1 MTSTHTP
8 SVGAWNHYVA
18 VFDGTNLNMYVNG
31 SLYSSSLAAAPA
43 DTTGVP
49 VKMGPHYS
57 SPSIY
62 GYINGKLDDV
72 RIYNRALSTSDIA
85 QLYNVAGSAPA
96 TYSISVT
103 ASPAAAGTVTG
114 GGTFSSGSSVTVLAS
129 AAAGYSFANWTE
141 NSSVVSSSSSYTFN
155 AGANRSLVANFSP
168 IPCNFSLSAS
178 SVSVGANGGTGSINV
193 TAGSTCAWTA
203 VANNTWITITSGTSG
218 SGNGSAN
225 YSVTAN
231 TSTSPRTGTI
241 TVAGQTFTVSQAA
254 AVANYTISL
263 VASPAGSG
271 TVSGGGTFASGS
283 SVTVVASPAA
293 GYSFF
298 NWTES
303 GTVVST
309 SSSYTFAAGANR
321 TLTANFVPI
330 PCTYALSPTSASFG
344 SAAASWSFSV
354 TAGSTCTWTATTT
367 NAWIHTSS
375 TGTGNGT
382 VNYNVD
388 ANTASLSRLGAITV
402 AGQTFAVT
410 QLGVSCIYTL
420 SAPTASY
427 NSAAASG
434 SVTLTAPGGC
444 NWTATTGSTWIHT
457 SSTGTGTG
465 TISYSVDSNPSTTS
479 RQGTITA
486 GGQTFTVTQSG
497 NIAPVAN
504 AGPNRTVGVGTVVS
518 FSGASSS
525 DSDGTVTGY
534 NWSFGDLT
542 SASGIS
548 VSHSY
553 LSAGTYTVNLTVT
566 DNLGATGT
574 GTATVTVTNPVCPLT
589 VSLTSPVSG
598 STVSNTITLAATA
611 STCATRVE
619 FYCDSQTAPIGT
631 STSVP
636 FSALCD
642 TTTMP
647 NGTHSFYSKAYD
659 AAGNS
664 ANSATVSVTVKN
676 SSATA
681 PPGQILWAKPFGGTG
696 AENLYAVATD
706 TSGNIFMGGDSSD
719 FGVNFATLTKLSPAG
734 DLLWSLTFA
743 GTAMVQGSTIFAL
756 TTDSSGN
763 VFVTGY
769 FSGTM
774 DFGNGTIPI
783 VSTGYTDIYV
793 AKFSPAGL
801 CLWARSFGSNT
812 PDNPGWEA
820 GHGIALDRS
829 GNVIVAG
836 NFLGTVNFGGGP
848 LTSAG
853 GQDIFVLKLSPT
865 GGYVWAKRAGSSN
878 SDSATGVAV
887 DASNNIFVT
896 GFFYGSADFG
906 GGSVASHGGQDAFLV
921 KYDAN
926 GNYQWENNFGG
937 YYYNAGQSVAVDSHG
952 NPVVTGWYE
961 YTADFGGGPVTS
973 AGEKDIFIAKYSA
986 TGGYLWSHTPGSSM
1000 ISESGYGV
1008 TCDQNDNAILTGCF
1022 ANTVDFGSG
1031 PMTSNGSFDAFVA
1044 KYSSS
1049 GVNTWS
1055 QHFGSSTDQERGT
1068 AIASDASGN
1077 VIAVGR
1083 FWTSF
1088 TLSNGTTLT
1097 SAGNWD
1103 GFAVKIA
1110 P

>member
-1 MTSTHTP
+1 LAGGST
-8 SVGAWNHYVA
+8 
-18 VFDGTNLNMYVNG
+18 
-31 SLYSSSLAAAPA
+31 
-43 DTTGVP
+43 
-49 VKMGPHYS
+49 
-57 SPSIY
+57 
-62 GYINGKLDDV
+62 
-72 RIYNRALSTSDIA
+72 
-85 QLYNVAGSAPA
+85 
-96 TYSISVT
+96 
-103 ASPAAAGTVTG
+103 TG
-114 GGTFSSGSSVTVLAS
+114 GGSVVVGSTVTVTAIANS
-129 AAAGYSFANWTE
+129 GYTFANWTE
-141 NSSVVSSSSSYTFN
+141 NGTVVSSSPGYSFTASSSRN
-155 AGANRSLVANFSP
+155 LVANF
-168 IPCNFSLSAS
+168 N
-178 SVSVGANGGTGSINV
+178 AN
-193 TAGSTCAWTA
+193 
-203 VANNTWITITSGTSG
+203 
-218 SGNGSAN
+218 
-225 YSVTAN
+225 
-231 TSTSPRTGTI
+231 
-241 TVAGQTFTVSQAA
+241 
-254 AVANYTISL
+254 
-263 VASPAGSG
+263 
-271 TVSGGGTFASGS
+271 
-283 SVTVVASPAA
+283 
-293 GYSFF
+293 
-298 NWTES
+298 
-303 GTVVST
+303 
-309 SSSYTFAAGANR
+309 SSST
-321 TLTANFVPI
+321 
-330 PCTYALSPTSASFG
+330 
-344 SAAASWSFSV
+344 
-354 TAGSTCTWTATTT
+354 
-367 NAWIHTSS
+367 
-375 TGTGNGT
+375 
-382 VNYNVD
+382 
-388 ANTASLSRLGAITV
+388 
-402 AGQTFAVT
+402 
-410 QLGVSCIYTL
+410 
-420 SAPTASY
+420 
-427 NSAAASG
+427 
-434 SVTLTAPGGC
+434 
-444 NWTATTGSTWIHT
+444 
-457 SSTGTGTG
+457 
-465 TISYSVDSNPSTTS
+465 
-479 RQGTITA
+479 
-486 GGQTFTVTQSG
+486 
-497 NIAPVAN
+497 
-504 AGPNRTVGVGTVVS
+504 
-518 FSGASSS
+518 
-525 DSDGTVTGY
+525 
-534 NWSFGDLT
+534 
-542 SASGIS
+542 
-548 VSHSY
+548 
-553 LSAGTYTVNLTVT
+553 
-566 DNLGATGT
+566 
-574 GTATVTVTNPVCPLT
+574 
-589 VSLTSPVSG
+589 
-598 STVSNTITLAATA
+598 
-611 STCATRVE
+611 
-619 FYCDSQTAPIGT
+619 
-631 STSVP
+631 
-636 FSALCD
+636 
-642 TTTMP
+642 
-647 NGTHSFYSKAYD
+647 
-659 AAGNS
+659 
-664 ANSATVSVTVKN
+664 
-676 SSATA
+676 
-681 PPGQILWAKPFGGTG
+681 PGQILWGKPFGGVG
-696 AENLYAVATD
+696 AENLYAVDTD
-706 TSGNIFMGGDSSD
+706 TAGNIFMGGDSSD
-719 FGVNFATLTKLSPAG
+719 LGVNFATLTKLSPAG